1 MEIRHYEFAAMTP
14 DLPAVEI
21 AIVQKTNDF
30 RRANQLA
37 ALRRNPLLDQAA
49 KAYARYLA
57 RTGKFSHTA
66 DGRSHSQRIKAAGYK
81 YCITAEN
88 LALNG
93 DTRGFRSKQLA
104 QGAIAGWKNSL
115 GHRKNMLRK
124 HVTEIGVGVAKAPNE
139 HRYLSVQLFG
149 RPAALK
155 YSFRIENRSPAPM
168 LYSFDGRKG
177 ELPKRVIATH
187 TSCQPALLKFHSIS
201 VPGKRQKTD
210 QLFETRDGD
219 VFVLQASS
227 AGVRVIHKP
236 KLR

>member
-1 MEIRHYEFAAMTP
+1 MTP
-14 DLPAVEI
+14 DLPAVEL

-30 RRANQLA
+30 RRANQLDG
-37 ALRRNPLLDQAA
+37 LRRNARLDKAA
-49 KAYARYLA
+49 RGFARYLA

-66 DGRSHSQRIKAAGYK
+66 DGRSHSARIKAAGYK

-93 DTRGFRSKQLA
+93 DSRGFRSNQLA
-104 QGAIAGWKNSL
+104 QDAVTGWKKSP
-115 GHRKNMLRK
+115 GHRKNLLRK

-155 YSFRIENRSPAPM
+155 YSFRIENRSRSTM
-168 LYSFDGRKG
+168 RYTFDGRSN
-177 ELPKRVIATH
+177 EIPVRVIATH
-187 TSCQPALLKFHSIS
+187 TACQPALLTFHQASL
-201 VPGKRQKTD
+201 PGKKLPTQQK
-210 QLFETRDGD
+210 FETRDGD
-219 VFVLQASS
+219 VFVLKASS
-227 AGVRVIHKP
+227 NGIRVTHRP